1 MKRVMIRSINAHCV
15 ALDSPLP
22 GDLSPKLLGFN
33 RRGEKNHPVVWEKM
47 EDVFRMLLEEDTGIK
62 FKKRQF
68 VIKEN
73 ECKVA
78 FQSNPK
84 IKLPNHSV
92 KQGT

>member
-33 RRGEKNHPVVWEKM
+33 RRGEKKHPVVWEKM

-62 FKKRQF
+62 FKKKDNLSLKKMNAKWLF
-68 VIKEN
+68 KVIQK
-73 ECKVA
+73 
-78 FQSNPK
+78 
-84 IKLPNHSV
+84 
-92 KQGT
+92 